1 MMLLGNGLCAAKL
14 FEDALS
20 VQEAEVSMKRRLGAS
35 EIVMLDAQSNLANT
49 YQSLGRSEALS
60 MQRDVYFGH
69 LKLHGEENKDT
80 LLAANNYLTS
90 LLGSQRFNEAKAL
103 LRKTIPVA
111 RRVLGASHILTLK
124 MKKIYASAL
133 YRDDCATL
141 DDLREAVNTLEE
153 TECTA
158 RRVLGGAHP
167 TVVGIEQSLYN
178 SRVVLRNREASMSGD
193 VSSICDKL
201 GAMTPGDA
209 QLEGTIPL

>member
-1 MMLLGNGLCAAKL
+1 M
-14 FEDALS
+14 
-20 VQEAEVSMKRRLGAS
+20 
-35 EIVMLDAQSNLANT
+35 
-49 YQSLGRSEALS
+49 
-60 MQRDVYFGH
+60 
-69 LKLHGEENKDT
+69 
-80 LLAANNYLTS
+80 TS

-111 RRVLGASHILTLK
+111 RRVLGESHILTLK

-141 DDLREAVNTLEE
+141 DDLCEAVKTLEE

-209 QLEGTIPL
+209 